1 LDDRMYCLA
10 WQIIA
15 PASARR
21 VWQLND
27 YFGSLKAAW
36 ESPEKEIRALFG
48 TNVNAVEALLKSRS
62 SFDPVCEKE
71 KLNKIGADFITYKDQ
86 NYPKNLRAIYDPPP
100 ALFVMG
106 QIVKGDELAVA
117 LVGSRKATAY
127 GLSVAEQLSAALVK
141 AGVTV
146 VSGMAR
152 GIDSAAHKGCLSAGG
167 RTIAVM
173 GSGLNVVYPR
183 ENRKLMERIAA
194 SGAVISEF
202 PLGSQPEAW
211 HFPMRNRVISG
222 LSRAVVVVEAGE
234 KSGALITTDF
244 ALEQGRDVMAVPGSI
259 GSPLSRG
266 PHKLIKQ
273 GAKLVENAEDI
284 LEELGITT
292 LFPEENTKRHI
303 ELNKDEEAVFGVIS
317 IDPVH
322 FDEIVNKSN
331 LPAQQVLAALM
342 FLELKGLVRQLPG
355 RHYASRLVVS
365 G

>member
-1 LDDRMYCLA
+1 MDDRMYCLA

-36 ESPEKEIRALFG
+36 EATEKEIRALFG
-48 TNVNAVEALLKSRS
+48 ANTNAAEALLKARN
-62 SFDPVCEKE
+62 SFDPVSEKE
-71 KLNKIGADFITYKDQ
+71 KLNKIGADFITYKDR
-86 NYPKNLRAIYDPPP
+86 NYPENLRAIYDPPP
-100 ALFVMG
+100 ALFIMG
-106 QIVKGDELAVA
+106 QMKRDELSVA

-127 GLSVAEQLSAALVK
+127 GLSVAEQLSGALVK
-141 AGVTV
+141 TGVTV

-152 GIDSAAHKGCLSAGG
+152 GIDSAAHNGCLSAGG

-173 GSGLNVVYPR
+173 GSGLNVIYPR
-183 ENRKLMERIAA
+183 ENRKLMERITA

-273 GAKLVENAEDI
+273 GAKLVENADDI

-292 LFPEENTKRHI
+292 LFPKENTKGSVV
-303 ELNKDEEAVFGVIS
+303 LNKDEETVLGVIS
-317 IDPVH
+317 TDPVH

-331 LPAQQVLAALM
+331 LPAQLVLAALM